1 MYNTDQMP
9 MWRKVTI
16 AICLIIIIIGV
27 VLDCNIDVL
36 LGKYSY
42 SELAKYEPLEVLRN
56 DIHLKP
62 MLDFDELSYEDRE
75 MFISENNNVLRK
87 YRTYEDREEAASFLY
102 RNKQYI
108 DIFGLEYFRNT
119 IELFGEEAYEK
130 RLEILKNKFVS
141 EAFRYLYSPYTANG
155 VRDNRKGLGI
165 NWEKYNNMSISS
177 KEEYIRSDFQERY
190 DSMKTESQY
199 IKSLYEK
206 IILVILMLSGT
217 CIFFLIIKKIGKRNI
232 QARRLALYIIISM
245 IISLLV
251 LGILIIKNETVEI
264 SAFIACVSASI
275 IVFSLM
281 ERYLAKMSNLEYHNY
296 YLIPEWLSK
305 FLKTDNEFRKR
316 LLMVFLIY
324 PFFFVVPVPFVGMV
338 FFVYYIL
345 PVFIILCFIRNFLCI
360 VSWVRDGKEIDAIP
374 QVRNDRARLYCRH
387 CGKLI
392 DADSDYC
399 RYCGKRL

>member
-1 MYNTDQMP
+1 MYNTDKMP
-9 MWRKVTI
+9 MWRKVAI

-27 VLDCNIDVL
+27 VLDCNIDH
-36 LGKYSY
+36 SY

-62 MLDFDELSYEDRE
+62 MLDFDELSYEDRK
-75 MFISENNNVLRK
+75 MFISKNDIILQK
-87 YRTYEDREEAASFLY
+87 YNMTLDVVY

-108 DIFGLEYFRNT
+108 DIFGLESFRNT

-190 DSMKTESQY
+190 DSMKTESRY

-217 CIFFLIIKKIGKRNI
+217 CIFFLIIKKTGKRNI
-232 QARRLALYIIISM
+232 QARRLALYIITSM

-251 LGILIIKNETVEI
+251 LGILIIENEIVEI

-305 FLKTDNEFRKR
+305 FFKTDNEFRKR

-338 FFVYYIL
+338 FFAYYIL
-345 PVFIILCFIRNFLCI
+345 PVFLILCVIRNFLCI
-360 VSWVRDGKEIDAIP
+360 VSWVRDGEKIDAIP

-399 RYCGKRL
+399 RYCGKKL